1 MEELGVV
8 LVIIFGIL
16 SLILFFKVWAMCNN
30 VKKIL
35 RKMDEKPVY
44 RYSVNTSPDLLNS
57 EMANVRELIFCGKTE
72 EAKCELKRLLYQF
85 VLERKEW
92 DEQPNRYGA
101 LYIERSNQKAEM
113 IIELLASIGETIENK
128 EDILIPTDK

>member
-30 VKKIL
+30 VKQIL

-57 EMANVRELIFCGKTE
+57 EMANVQELIFCGKTE
-72 EAKCELKRLLYQF
+72 EAKWELKRLLYQF

-92 DEQPNRYGA
+92 DEYPTRYGSQ
-101 LYIERSNQKAEM
+101 YIVESNKKAERIM
-113 IIELLASIGETIENK
+113 ELLESIGETIQNK
-128 EDILIPTDK
+128 EEILIPTDK